1 MVYRA
6 NKSNGTYSKIATIKN
21 KNTTYYKNSNL
32 SSNKKY
38 YYKVRAYKKNGSK
51 TYYGSYSNVLSVSTT
66 SKSKPYMTAYK
77 TFLDKNKY
85 LNGKKVEYFFT
96 HDINNDGICEINC
109 YNNQG
114 VCTKNCISG
123 DDKMQIIAPRS
134 YGEYS
139 YSVKNTTK
147 KVIRYNISY
156 AEDNVYNINLLYR
169 VKRNGL
175 YITGWKKASEIK
187 FNEMNLPSGKT
198 DNYVLEWYWKDSEND
213 TSIGE
218 LDAATYTI
226 TINVTAK
233 GE

>member
-1 MVYRA
+1 MEPHFNVDKDGDEKPDE
-6 NKSNGTYSKIATIKN
+6 NEMNQTNNNGVCTMNCDIDDDGWPEKN
-21 KNTTYYKNSNL
+21 I
-32 SSNKKY
+32 
-38 YYKVRAYKKNGSK
+38 
-51 TYYGSYSNVLSVSTT
+51 
-66 SKSKPYMTAYK
+66 
-77 TFLDKNKY
+77 
-85 LNGKKVEYFFT
+85 
-96 HDINNDGICEINC
+96 DINNDGKCEINC